1 MSLAIVDPITLQI
14 ELIWLPN
21 FFASKSASSVSLVSP
36 DCETPMVRVFLEQTD
51 LAGNSLAMKASDL
64 KLVNCLM

>member
-1 MSLAIVDPITLQI
+1 MTLHI

-21 FFASKSASSVSLVSP
+21 FLASKRASRVSLVSP
-36 DCETPMVRVFLEQTD
+36 DCETPMVRVFSEQTD